1 MKIDHLEIH
10 RIRHIYAP
18 LWNSWEWNIW
28 WSTII
33 LFTAKTTENITQKT
47 LGLIVSVS
55 VVATAISQRYVQSC
69 SCFEREEEEW
79 QTNQKSYWTKKE
91 KWFRLLKLLART
103 YSALSKVCYENSL
116 VFFLF
121 ELFSR
126 HVYTNVNR
134 VSCTWLQIIYTFVYI
149 WPFILMYLDK
159 YFLLFLRII
168 LNLHI

>member
-1 MKIDHLEIH
+1 M
-10 RIRHIYAP
+10 
-18 LWNSWEWNIW
+18 
-28 WSTII
+28 
-33 LFTAKTTENITQKT
+33 LFSAKTTENISQKT

-134 VSCTWLQIIYTFVYI
+134 VSCIWLQIIYTLFYI
-149 WPFILMYLDK
+149 WPFILMYLNK
-159 YFLLFLRII
+159 YFPLFLRIFHI
-168 LNLHI
+168 LCIFTYLKYLQWRNKWKRGHYQYFISKPQHVFV